1 MSSSPSYM
9 TFSTLLKL
17 GGPVSSSEQGASQ
30 CMFIHSFAAYCTVPG
45 MGEKEEFLTMCWG
58 GRHAE
63 GQERASLGFQR
74 TQSPRHRP
82 AAPKGFTCSW
92 RQGSEKE
99 FRNMSL
105 HFGLFR
111 LPGPC
116 STPWVG
122 ELQPSGFP
130 DLADAFHITIS
141 VEKIENHPN
150 SLLNKFLIFPLYSPW
165 KSLSLPL
172 LKYQH
177 TNHKCTRLN
186 FYQVNTHTTSTQLK
200 EEITSPLAS
209 PLQW

>member
-1 MSSSPSYM
+1 
-9 TFSTLLKL
+9 
-17 GGPVSSSEQGASQ
+17 
-30 CMFIHSFAAYCTVPG
+30 
-45 MGEKEEFLTMCWG
+45 
-58 GRHAE
+58 
-63 GQERASLGFQR
+63 
-74 TQSPRHRP
+74 
-82 AAPKGFTCSW
+82 
-92 RQGSEKE
+92 
-99 FRNMSL
+99 MSL

-141 VEKIENHPN
+141 VEKIRNHPN

-186 FYQVNTHTTSTQLK
+186 FYQVNTHTSSTQLK
-200 EEITSPLAS
+200 KEKITSPLAS
-209 PLQW
+209 PYSGSHSPALSSYTKGQFCPILSFYSTSCL